1 MSSEPSKALS
11 WQRYSLNGE
20 TMGSRYTAVFYAP
33 AGSDVADLG
42 AKLYAAVDRVDRQM
56 STWNPASDLCR
67 LNDAAVDISI
77 AVPTQLAFVLDTA
90 MKVCAQSKG
99 AFDIGVGDL
108 VAAWGFGP
116 TRQDSSIQISAM
128 REKTY
133 RTVTDI
139 LEVDLVRRQVR
150 KLAAVSLDL
159 SGIAKGHGVDQLAT
173 CLEANGIVSYLVGI
187 DGEMRARGIKPGGQP
202 WTIAIEEPT
211 AGIRAVAGVLE
222 LHDMAIATSG
232 DYRNWRELAGK
243 RYAHTMD
250 PRQREPLSN
259 RIAAVTVLA
268 PTCILADAWATA
280 LMVLGESEGIMLAKE
295 RGMDALFTVRE
306 GDGMVDV
313 MIVAGQ
319 VQHGVA

>member
-33 AGSDVADLG
+33 AEIDVADLG
-42 AKLYAAVDRVDRQM
+42 AKLFSAVDRVDRQM

-67 LNDAAVDISI
+67 LNDAALHIAI
-77 AVPTQLAFVLDTA
+77 AVPTQLAYVLDTA
-90 MKVCAQSKG
+90 MQVCAQSNG

-116 TRQDSSIQISAM
+116 QRQASSIQLSAM

-133 RTVTDI
+133 RAVTD
-139 LEVDLVRRQVR
+139 LLQVDRERCQVR
-150 KLAAVSLDL
+150 KSAAVSLDL
-159 SGIAKGHGVDQLAT
+159 SGIAKGYGVDQLAS
-173 CLEANGIVSYLVGI
+173 CLEGNGIVSYLVGI
-187 DGEMRARGIKPGGQP
+187 DGEMRARGMKPGGQP
-202 WTIAIEEPT
+202 WTIAIEAPT
-211 AGIRAVAGVLE
+211 AGIRAVAGAMQ

-250 PRQREPLSN
+250 PRRREPLSN

-280 LMVLGESEGIMLAKE
+280 LMVLGENEGIALAKE

-319 VQHGVA
+319 VQDGMA